1 MNGILVKRG
10 DYFPSFFDRFW
21 NDDLCCKTTDEC
33 LPAVNVTESPKEFK
47 IDLSAPGFA
56 KKDVKVA
63 VDKNVL
69 TISAERESKSEET
82 DSENR
87 IIRQEFSQSSFCRSF
102 TLPEN
107 VDTEHINA
115 QLADGVLCL
124 VLPKLKNAPE
134 DRVKKIEV
142 K

>member
-1 MNGILVKRG
+1 MNGVIVKRG
-10 DYFPSFFDRFW
+10 DWFPSFFDRFW
-21 NDDLCCKTTDEC
+21 NDELCCKTADDC
-33 LPAVNVTESPKEFK
+33 LPAVNVTETPKEFK

-87 IIRQEFSQSSFCRSF
+87 VIRQEFSQSSFCRSF

-107 VDTEHINA
+107 VDAGSINA
-115 QLADGVLCL
+115 QLTDGVLAL

-134 DRVKKIEV
+134 DTVRKVEV

>member
-10 DYFPSFFDRFW
+10 DYFPSFLDRFW
-21 NDDLCCKTTDEC
+21 NDDLCCKAADEC
-33 LPAVNVTESPKEFK
+33 LPAVNVVESPKDFR

-87 IIRQEFSQSSFCRSF
+87 VIRQEFSQSSFSRSF
-102 TLPEN
+102 TLPDS
-107 VDTEHINA
+107 VDAGAINA
-115 QLADGVLCL
+115 KLTDGVLNL
-124 VLPKLKNAPE
+124 VLPKLKNATE
-134 DRVKKIEV
+134 DKVRKIIWG
-142 K
+142 